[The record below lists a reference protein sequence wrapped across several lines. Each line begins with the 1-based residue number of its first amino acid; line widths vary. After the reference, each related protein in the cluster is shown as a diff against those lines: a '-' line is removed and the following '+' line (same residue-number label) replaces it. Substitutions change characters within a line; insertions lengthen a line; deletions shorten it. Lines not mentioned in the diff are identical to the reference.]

1 MQLRSTGLNLENK
14 KKSAFFFRIN
24 LMLLVKSVILFFL
37 TLYCYGELF
46 VQECMGL
53 ELLEQ
58 YWKMNKYF
66 FHP

>member
-1 MQLRSTGLNLENK
+1 
-14 KKSAFFFRIN
+14 
-24 LMLLVKSVILFFL
+24 MLLVKSVILFFL